1 MKFLPH
7 ETCFIFDEIQDCPQA
22 RTALKFLSIDGQY
35 DVLCTGSLLGVLGC
49 VSQVASIPVGYE
61 EIVDMYP
68 MDFEEFLWANGIFD
82 DVLSYLQECYQT
94 ETPVDLAIH
103 NRMRELLLQYTVVGG
118 MPEVVDEFVKT
129 HNMERVW
136 RVQQRIVRD
145 YEDDIVKYAATED
158 KSLIKECFL
167 SIPQH

>member
-1 MKFLPH
+1 MGLSALYGDKVKFLPH

-35 DVLCTGSLLGVLGC
+35 DVLCTGSLLGVSGC

-68 MDFEEFLWANGIFD
+68 MDFEEFLWASGIFD

-118 MPEVVDEFVKT
+118 GE
-129 HNMERVW
+129 
-136 RVQQRIVRD
+136 
-145 YEDDIVKYAATED
+145 
-158 KSLIKECFL
+158 
-167 SIPQH
+167 